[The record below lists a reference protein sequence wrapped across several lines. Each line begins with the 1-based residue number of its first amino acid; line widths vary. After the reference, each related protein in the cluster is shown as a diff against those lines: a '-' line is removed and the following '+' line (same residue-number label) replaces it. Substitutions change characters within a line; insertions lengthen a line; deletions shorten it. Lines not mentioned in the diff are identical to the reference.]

1 MIYHRRCDEPTCLY
15 PFTGTTKSKHKAEF
29 YSHGHGFQG
38 ALVRVHRRSDGMIPY
53 PCGLEEHARY
63 SFEKLTNLTKQNPHP
78 GPDASEWADHP
89 VEELRN
95 NLPPLPL
102 PLSTMPLLEPTT
114 LETHT
119 FDSFG
124 NDELS
129 SLQTG
134 QLQESDMA
142 DENLC
147 NGNEV
152 ELPVEEEES
161 AGGMDVGVIDE
172 INAGNGLEDDGEE
185 SDESDVLSDDKAEP
199 IEGDDMNV
207 DLAPSSL
214 PPSEILSSFSEKK
227 TSMKTTMALA
237 STPKLWAFLS
247 SDKSA
252 LFNTHRITRAHYYSE
267 YHRLNTPILTL
278 RIYYCWCRFCSTSM
292 SSELSLA
299 MRSAV

>member
-1 MIYHRRCDEPTCLY
+1 MIDHRRCDEPTCLY

-29 YSHGHGFQG
+29 YSYGHGFQG

-63 SFEKLTNLTKQNPHP
+63 SFEKLTDLNKRNPHP
-78 GPDASEWADHP
+78 GPDAFEWADHP

-102 PLSTMPLLEPTT
+102 PLSTMPLLERTSAVKLPSHHDLIPNTLRSQPSTT

-142 DENLC
+142 DEDLC
-147 NGNEV
+147 KRSQ
-152 ELPVEEEES
+152 L
-161 AGGMDVGVIDE
+161 GGMDVGVIDG
-172 INAGNGLEDDGEE
+172 INAGNGLEDDEEE
-185 SDESDVLSDDKAEP
+185 SEESDVLSDDKAEP
-199 IEGDDMNV
+199 VTI
-207 DLAPSSL
+207 
-214 PPSEILSSFSEKK
+214 
-227 TSMKTTMALA
+227 
-237 STPKLWAFLS
+237 
-247 SDKSA
+247 
-252 LFNTHRITRAHYYSE
+252 
-267 YHRLNTPILTL
+267 
-278 RIYYCWCRFCSTSM
+278 
-292 SSELSLA
+292 
-299 MRSAV
+299 